1 MKITF
6 EQAFTNLIH
15 DISSYYDQR
24 ESENIAKIIGEDV
37 FQVYNLRSQKFL
49 NDTQF
54 QDFKKISKELSEYMP
69 VQYITHRADF
79 YGNQFYVDENVLI
92 PRPET
97 EELVDWIVKSV
108 DKYQKLQILDIGTG
122 SGCIAL
128 SLKKS
133 LPNASLFA
141 LDFSREALNVTKRN
155 FDKYQLEFS
164 LIEMDILTA
173 NATNFEIKY
182 DVIVS
187 NPPYISE
194 IESAEILDNVLKY
207 EPHLALFSPGDPLA
221 FYKKISSLAK
231 DILNENGTLYFE
243 LNPLFCSEIIQIVQE
258 NGFQNIEIKDD
269 LQGKKRMFRC
279 KI

>member
-6 EQAFTNLIH
+6 EEAFTNLIH
-15 DISSYYDQR
+15 EISSYYDQR
-24 ESENIAKIIGEDV
+24 ESENIVKIIGEDI
-37 FQVYNLRSQKFL
+37 FQVYNIRSQQIL
-49 NDTQF
+49 SDTQV
-54 QDFKKISKELSEYMP
+54 QDFKKISKELSEYKP
-69 VQYITHRADF
+69 VQYITNRADF
-79 YGNQFYVDENVLI
+79 YGNQLYVDENVLI

-97 EELVDWIVKSV
+97 EELVDWVVKSV
-108 DKYQKLQILDIGTG
+108 DKFQKLQILDIGTG

-133 LPNASLFA
+133 LPNSRVYA
-141 LDFSREALNVTKRN
+141 LDYSVNALEITKRN
-155 FDKYQLEFS
+155 FDKYQLEFL

-173 NATNFEIKY
+173 NAKDFEIKY

-194 IESAEILDNVLKY
+194 IESTEILENILKY

-221 FYKKISSLAK
+221 FYKKITSLAK
-231 DILNENGTLYFE
+231 DILQVNGLLYFE
-243 LNPLFCSEIIQIVQE
+243 LNPLFCDEIIKIVQE
-258 NGFQNIEIKDD
+258 NGFQDIEIKDD
-269 LQGKKRMFRC
+269 LQGKQRMLKC

>member
-6 EQAFTNLIH
+6 EQAFTNLIR

-24 ESENIAKIIGEDV
+24 ESENIVKIIGEDI
-37 FQVYNLRSQKFL
+37 FQVYNLRSLQIL
-49 NDTQF
+49 SETQV
-54 QDFKKISKELSEYMP
+54 QDFKKISKELSEYKP

-97 EELVDWIVKSV
+97 EELVDWVVKSV
-108 DKYQKLQILDIGTG
+108 NKYQKLQILDIGTG

-133 LPNASLFA
+133 LPYSRVYA
-141 LDFSREALNVTKRN
+141 LDYSVNALEVAKRN
-155 FDKYQLEFS
+155 FDKCQLELS
-164 LIEMDILTA
+164 LIEMDILKA
-173 NATNFEIKY
+173 NATDFEIKY

-194 IESAEILDNVLKY
+194 IESAEILENVLKY
-207 EPHLALFSPGDPLA
+207 EPHLALFSPDDPLA

-231 DILNENGTLYFE
+231 DILQVNGTLYFE

-258 NGFQNIEIKDD
+258 NGFQDIEIKDD
-269 LQGKKRMFRC
+269 LQGKQRMLRC